1 MTNILKIITA
11 SALLS
16 GAATL
21 VSCDSNTP
29 LNENFSADATLPDI
43 PAELSAGEVLTL
55 KSQVLGFPYEV
66 FYNIT
71 SSTTLDYED
80 PRFTFILV
88 GVNYEY
94 ITGLITRTLSFNL
107 YNDNWDEFVD
117 GDTGEKTL
125 LEELIESA
133 VAGDPVLKLAAENY
147 GRRFSTET
155 AEAFVTALNDNGLL
169 NAAGLVADYDDT
181 NIFVI
186 RDVVVSFNS
195 DGSASV
201 SRSGPAI
208 GWDEDEGEA
217 GRASEFTLTLPVDY
231 TLTTPDPIIEP

>member
-29 LNENFSADATLPDI
+29 LNEDFLADATLPDI
-43 PAELSAGEVLTL
+43 PAELSAGEVLYL
-55 KSQVLGFPYEV
+55 KSDVLGFPYEV

-71 SSTTLDYED
+71 SPATLDYED
-80 PRFTFILV
+80 PRFTFILS
-88 GVNYEY
+88 GVVYEY
-94 ITGLITRTLSFNL
+94 ITELTTRTLSFSL
-107 YNDNWDEFVD
+107 YNDTWDEFLED
-117 GDTGEKTL
+117 DKEKTV
-125 LEELIESA
+125 LELLIEVA
-133 VAGDPVLKLAAENY
+133 VAGDADLKEAAENY

-155 AEAFVTALNDNGLL
+155 AEDFVNALNDNATL

-186 RDVVVSFNS
+186 RNVVVSFNS
-195 DGSASV
+195 DGSATV

-208 GWDEDEGEA
+208 GWDEDEDEA
-217 GRASEFTLTLPVDY
+217 RRGSEFTLTLPVNY
-231 TLTTPDPIIEP
+231 TLTTPDPVIVP